1 MKFSPAAASGLNS
14 SGARLRQSLGAARL
28 RASNYW
34 EARSA
39 QERKLLTIGAL
50 VAVLALF
57 YVLLIGPPLEGREQL
72 RKQLPVLNQ
81 EAAEM
86 RALAQKA
93 SELASQPAPQ
103 LPAMTRA
110 SLTTALAARGLV
122 AQSLSVTGEY
132 AKLQFTA
139 IQFAS
144 LVNLLDAIRKD
155 SRIEVQDASIVAKDA
170 PGVADATITLRQAST
185 GRAP

>member
-1 MKFSPAAASGLNS
+1 MKFGNTNSGLNQS
-14 SGARLRQSLGAARL
+14 SQRLRQGVGSLRL
-28 RASNYW
+28 RAATYW

-39 QERKLLTIGAL
+39 QERKLLTIGAV

-57 YVLLIGPPLEGREQL
+57 YALFVGPPLDGREQL
-72 RKQLPVLNQ
+72 RKQLPALNQ

-132 AKLQFTA
+132 AKLQFTG

-155 SRIEVQDASIVAKDA
+155 SRIEVQDASITAKDA
-170 PGVADATITLRQAST
+170 PGVADASITLRQAAT